1 MRLAEKL
8 KVILT
13 SAILAAVTTWFI
25 PTTTEASILM
35 SGNVMIVND
44 DRGGSIMKR
53 DNEVKDLQDRGVLV
67 RIQGRVCLS
76 SCTMYLGVKNVCV
89 SPKTIFGFHGPSRNS
104 KVINQA
110 SFDYFSKVMAK
121 DYPPAIS
128 KWFMEK
134 ARYKIATDYYRISG
148 QELIRHGIAP
158 CL

>member
-1 MRLAEKL
+1 MRLAEKI
-8 KVILT
+8 KIIFI
-13 SAILAAVTTWFI
+13 SGILAAVTTWFI
-25 PTTTEASILM
+25 PTPSEASALM
-35 SGNVMIVND
+35 SGNVMIVTD
-44 DRGGSIMKR
+44 DRGGSIMR
-53 DNEVKDLQDRGVLV
+53 RANEVKELQDRGVLV

-104 KVINQA
+104 KAISQV

-134 ARYKIATDYYRISG
+134 ARYKIATDYYRVSG

-158 CL
+158 SL